1 MSHAAH
7 RTDNDW
13 YRCRRIATAF
23 CMCCNN
29 RNRPTLHHD
38 NGTSFANILQQS
50 QFGLSRPRSTQYVH
64 CSVPVTHATQ
74 ANDGPDRSRRLCT
87 AFRMSCNG
95 LTWTTELLCSTVPPY
110 SMEHPG
116 LLPKMP
122 FAHGRLE
129 EKPSLGLGEKFV
141 HCVFRPCVY
150 KKLALPGQNKQ
161 CLAAY
166 DKQNGACVTDN
177 VQPLF
182 ASSDALR
189 IHGWGAACECWK
201 RRPNGDLRNGR
212 CASCRCICAPGR
224 PTPTAWSAGAVH
236 PPPPRQPPIQIGK
249 CGRTAAAVYWRR
261 FVVEVLPTLGTPCQS
276 DVVVARTRFLS
287 VQKKTS

>member
-7 RTDNDW
+7 RQTMIGTGVDAS
-13 YRCRRIATAF
+13 RRHSACAATTAIDQRYT
-23 CMCCNN
+23 M
-29 RNRPTLHHD
+29 D

-95 LTWTTELLCSTVPPY
+95 LTWTTELLCSTVLPY

-129 EKPSLGLGEKFV
+129 EKPSLGLGENSFIAFSGR
-141 HCVFRPCVY
+141 VFTRSWRCQVRTSSVWQRMTNRMVRASPTTCS
-150 KKLALPGQNKQ
+150 LCLPPQM
-161 CLAAY
+161 
-166 DKQNGACVTDN
+166 
-177 VQPLF
+177 
-182 ASSDALR
+182 R
-189 IHGWGAACECWK
+189 
-201 RRPNGDLRNGR
+201 
-212 CASCRCICAPGR
+212 
-224 PTPTAWSAGAVH
+224 
-236 PPPPRQPPIQIGK
+236 
-249 CGRTAAAVYWRR
+249 
-261 FVVEVLPTLGTPCQS
+261 
-276 DVVVARTRFLS
+276 
-287 VQKKTS
+287 